1 MDYRFREIRDE
12 YELKQNDVADKMRI
26 SRGAYANIEAETAN
40 IKLKDF
46 LTYCNEM
53 NFTMDY
59 VANLDSLNRMLF
71 VKKIDFKIKIF
82 YLKG

>member
-1 MDYRFREIRDE
+1 MKIIRD
-12 YELKQNDVADKMRI
+12 
-26 SRGAYANIEAETAN
+26 AYANIEVETAN

-59 VANLDSLNRMLF
+59 VAN
-71 VKKIDFKIKIF
+71 
-82 YLKG
+82 